1 MKIAFFD
8 YIWTLA
14 EPPKFGSG
22 ILCYQL
28 ALRLARDND
37 LIFYGSKAAH
47 HQELEYSEDGITYRR
62 IPNNFISFRQN
73 VLFLLQFYLTSNIIG
88 K

>member
-8 YIWTLA
+8 YVWTFA

-28 ALRLARDND
+28 ALRLARGND

-62 IPNNFISFRQN
+62 IPNNF
-73 VLFLLQFYLTSNIIG
+73 
-88 K
+88 